1 MARVLPSH
9 PLRGM
14 SKPVAQLARNCRK
27 QLPEDV
33 TVRVILTPEAG
44 GAHPHLLLTRDFH
57 VLALWVWEY
66 PAEELRPW
74 LRGEQQ
80 LGLELP
86 ETEHDFDAA
95 WQRVQKVDAP
105 VHVAFR
111 HVAHQ
116 STGSEL
122 WQDASPLLE
131 LMQTVS
137 ETEQASI
144 LALFCP
150 EIRVDPSLSVREG
163 PQVLA
168 AQFTGFLLDATQED
182 AMKRDLL
189 LPRAQEKVVNA
200 LKAQVVAGVAGS
212 GKSLVLLY
220 RLRMLRNFF
229 PKRSQRALVLTHN
242 KALATDLQNR
252 YRILNGEDADHVE
265 FSTFMSWFGRRPESG
280 LWTNPLS
287 EFERFEILQQAHAV
301 HLSGMSLTVDQ
312 LSQEL
317 GWLKDQGLPDRATYL
332 EMPRSGQ
339 GFSLQPG
346 QRERVYD
353 AVEHYETMLRD
364 KGLRDWHDVPLSLWK
379 TLDGGQEQMQFQYDI
394 LFVDETQF
402 CAPIWF
408 DLIRAALEPEQG
420 VLFMAADP
428 TQGFLRRRQS
438 WRGMGLN
445 VRGQV
450 IRLERSYRTTREILS
465 FASMF
470 YRRRLPEDA
479 EAILATD
486 LAHLPKGPLPFILPV
501 RSPHD
506 EYTRTENEIDRYLE
520 QGGKASEILVIHCAS
535 HGARQCLSRLQQK
548 LGSERAVDPRQSNAH
563 PDAIRVLSLDAA
575 TGLESRV
582 VFLLG
587 AHALYEQEQA
597 LRISEEERI
606 DRIRQNTKRLY
617 TAITRAGQCLFIT
630 YSGIIP
636 QDLIQASSV

>member
-1 MARVLPSH
+1 M
-9 PLRGM
+9 
-14 SKPVAQLARNCRK
+14 
-27 QLPEDV
+27 
-33 TVRVILTPEAG
+33 LTPDAG
-44 GAHPHLLLTRDFH
+44 GAHPHLLLTRDQA
-57 VLALWVWEY
+57 VLALWIWEH
-66 PAEELRPW
+66 PAEELRYW

-80 LGLELP
+80 LGLECTSAP
-86 ETEHDFDAA
+86 FDFDAA
-95 WQRVQKVDAP
+95 WQQVQNAQAP
-105 VHVAFR
+105 AHVVYR
-111 HVAHQ
+111 HVQ
-116 STGSEL
+116 NKGTGSEL
-122 WQDASPLLE
+122 WQDATPLMDL
-131 LMQTVS
+131 LQVVS
-137 ETEQASI
+137 ETELESI
-144 LALFCP
+144 LARFCP

-163 PQVLA
+163 PQILS

-189 LPRAQEKVVNA
+189 LPRAQERAVNA

-242 KALATDLQNR
+242 KALATDLKER

-265 FSTFMSWFGRRPESG
+265 FSTFMSWFGRRPESES
-280 LWTNPLS
+280 WRNPLP
-287 EFERFEILQQAHAV
+287 EFERIEILKQVHAD
-301 HLSGMSLTVDQ
+301 HLSEMSLTVDQ
-312 LSQEL
+312 FAQEL
-317 GWLKDQGLPDRATYL
+317 GWLKDQGLPGRARYF
-332 EMPRSGQ
+332 EMPRTGQ
-339 GFSLQPG
+339 GFALQLN

-353 AVEHYETMLRD
+353 AVEAYETTL
-364 KGLRDWHDVPLSLWK
+364 KAANKRDWHDVPLALWK
-379 TLDGGQEQMQFQYDI
+379 TLDGGQTRMQYQYDI

-408 DLIRAALEPEQG
+408 DLIRSAIEPEQG
-420 VLFMAADP
+420 MLFMAADP
-428 TQGFLRRRQS
+428 TQGFLRGRQS
-438 WRGMGLN
+438 WRGMGLD
-445 VRGQV
+445 VRGQL
-450 IRLERSYRTTREILS
+450 IRLDKSYRTTREILS

-486 LAHLPKGPLPFILPV
+486 LAHLPKGPMPFILPV

-506 EYTRTENEIDRYLE
+506 EYTRIENEITDYLK

-535 HGARQCLSRLQQK
+535 RGASHCLTRLQQK
-548 LGSERAVDPRQSNAH
+548 LGHEKAVDPRQSTSH
-563 PDAIRVLSLDAA
+563 QDAIRVLSLDAA

-587 AHALYEQEQA
+587 AHTLYEQEQA

-630 YSGIIP
+630 YSGVIP
-636 QDLIQASSV
+636 QDFSSMSKLTEMNG

>member
-9 PLRGM
+9 PIRGM
-14 SKPVAQLARNCRK
+14 SKAIAQLARNCRK

-44 GAHPHLLLTRDFH
+44 GSHPHYLLTRAH
-57 VLALWVWEY
+57 TVLALWVWEH
-66 PAEELRPW
+66 PAVELGYW

-80 LGLELP
+80 LGLELQEAP
-86 ETEHDFDAA
+86 YDFYAA
-95 WQRVQKVDAP
+95 WQQVQNAKVP
-105 VHVAFR
+105 VHVAYR
-111 HVAHQ
+111 HLPNRGL
-116 STGSEL
+116 GSEL
-122 WQDASPLLE
+122 WQDATPLVDL
-131 LMQTVS
+131 LQTVD
-137 ETEQASI
+137 ETELESI
-144 LALFCP
+144 LARFCP
-150 EIRVDPSLSVREG
+150 EIRVDPSLTVREG
-163 PQVLA
+163 PQILS

-229 PKRSQRALVLTHN
+229 PKRTQRALVLTHN
-242 KALATDLQNR
+242 KALAADLQNR

-265 FSTFMSWFGRRPESG
+265 FSTFMSWFRRRPESES
-280 LWTNPLS
+280 WKNPLR
-287 EFERFEILQQAHAV
+287 EFERIEMLKQAHAD
-301 HLSGMSLTVDQ
+301 HLSESSLTVDQ
-312 LSQEL
+312 FSQEL
-317 GWLKDQGLPDRATYL
+317 GWLKDQGLPDRAQYL
-332 EMPRSGQ
+332 EIPRTGQ
-339 GFSLQPG
+339 GFALQLG

-353 AVEHYETMLRD
+353 AVEKYERMLRD
-364 KGLRDWHDVPLSLWK
+364 AGARDWHDVPLSLWHS
-379 TLDGGQEQMQFQYDI
+379 LDGGQKRMQFQYDV

-420 VLFMAADP
+420 MLFMAADP

-445 VRGQV
+445 VRGQL
-450 IRLERSYRTTREILS
+450 IRLDRSYRTTQEILS

-506 EYTRTENEIDRYLE
+506 EFTRVENEIERYLK
-520 QGGKASEILVIHCAS
+520 QGGKASEILVIHCS
-535 HGARQCLSRLQQK
+535 SRGATQCLSRLQQK
-548 LGSERAVDPRQSNAH
+548 LGVDKAVDPRQSTAYQ
-563 PDAIRVLSLDAA
+563 DAIRVLSLDAA

-636 QDLIQASSV
+636 QDFKHE